1 MKVDTKEF
9 ELPDTVYVRDIDSQV
24 FQTIVLE
31 CLSKVHGIRLAAGGL
46 IESLLGLESKELI
59 KSIHIEQD
67 EKAHAVNV
75 KVEINIAYGLSIP
88 AKSEEI
94 QSLITLELT
103 RLTGLHVGQVH
114 VVIKNIYFEDKDR
127 KLAAANARTPKLE
140 SEYNDEF

>member
-9 ELPDTVYVRDIDSQV
+9 ELPDTVYIRDIDSHV

-31 CLSKVHGIRLAAGGL
+31 CLSKVNGIRLAGGGL
-46 IESLLGLESKELI
+46 IESLLGLENKELI
-59 KSIHIEQD
+59 KSISIDQD
-67 EKAHAVNV
+67 EKNHTVNV

-88 AKSEEI
+88 AKAEEI
-94 QSLITLELT
+94 QSLVTLELT

-114 VVIKNIYFEDKDR
+114 VVVKNIYFDDKGR
-127 KLAAANARTPKLE
+127 KASVSKVSAPKLE

>member
-9 ELPDTVYVRDIDSQV
+9 ELPETVYIRDIDSQV
-24 FQTIVLE
+24 FQNIVLE
-31 CLSKVHGIRLAAGGL
+31 CLSKVHGIRLGSGGL

-59 KSIHIEQD
+59 KSITIDQN
-67 EKAHAVNV
+67 EKEHTVNV

-88 AKSEEI
+88 AKAEEI

-103 RLTGLHVGQVH
+103 KLTGLHVGEVH
-114 VVIKNIYFEDKDR
+114 VVIKNIFFDDKE
-127 KLAAANARTPKLE
+127 KNVSLGNGTKKIE

>member
-1 MKVDTKEF
+1 MRVDTKEF
-9 ELPDTVYVRDIDSQV
+9 ELPETVYVRDIESQV

-59 KSIHIEQD
+59 KSITIDQN
-67 EKAHAVNV
+67 EKEHTVNV
-75 KVEINIAYGLSIP
+75 KVEISIAYGLSIP
-88 AKSEEI
+88 VKAEEI

-103 RLTGLHVGQVH
+103 KLTGLHVGEVH
-114 VVIKNIYFEDKDR
+114 VIVKNIFFDEKEKSIPLDKHDL
-127 KLAAANARTPKLE
+127 KKIE